1 MNYTTH
7 TEDFV
12 KDLYLKIGIYQP
24 HQLNYKTIAEAL
36 GIKVFPAPYD
46 GPSQALFLIMSHLFF
61 ELGSHTSS
69 GVARFLS
76 RT

>member
-24 HQLNYKTIAEAL
+24 YQLNYKTIANAL
-36 GIKVFPAPYD
+36 GIRVFLAPYD
-46 GPSQALFLIMSHLFF
+46 GPSQALLLKIYLLSFWLSISPLP
-61 ELGSHTSS
+61 S
-69 GVARFLS
+69 VARFLP
-76 RT
+76 